1 MRSCMCAHN
10 SLNCQIPVDHEKKLV
25 LDEMSKLD
33 IIMGICG
40 ALVYMHS
47 SKREKGSEFSD
58 SYSHRDL
65 KPENIMYQD
74 GVAKLIDF
82 GVAIVSKHSTQRMLL
97 TLKNCDM
104 LHRYTRHERAGH
116 IHLDEPGAGAVRR

>member
-1 MRSCMCAHN
+1 MRN
-10 SLNCQIPVDHEKKLV
+10 SNHCRSQITVDHDNKLV
-25 LDEMSKLD
+25 LDERCKLD

-47 SKREKGSEFSD
+47 SKREKGSAFSD
-58 SYSHRDL
+58 AYSHRDL

-97 TLKNCDM
+97 TSKICD
-104 LHRYTRHERAGH
+104 
-116 IHLDEPGAGAVRR
+116 I